1 MADVNYNEKK
11 QVESVV
17 DQPAKVREKG
27 LGGRLADIFL
37 SENASKVKSYIVTD
51 VIIPAI
57 KDTIVNIV
65 QNGVEMLFYG
75 ETTASPRGKKS
86 DGGTYVSYN
95 GYYNSGSKSNTARS
109 SDRDRSWH
117 NSRDVLFASRGD
129 AERAKAELIAIFRRY
144 KTASVADL
152 CHLADVE
159 STYMEE
165 KWGWYDL
172 EDRDI
177 HVRSVRGGYYMLELP
192 KPMYLE

>member
-37 SENASKVKSYIVTD
+37 SENASKVKSYIVSD

-117 NSRDVLFASRGD
+117 NSRVICVERRCGTSKSR
-129 AERAKAELIAIFRRY
+129 AHRNLQA
-144 KTASVADL
+144 V
-152 CHLADVE
+152 
-159 STYMEE
+159 
-165 KWGWYDL
+165 
-172 EDRDI
+172 
-177 HVRSVRGGYYMLELP
+177 
-192 KPMYLE
+192 